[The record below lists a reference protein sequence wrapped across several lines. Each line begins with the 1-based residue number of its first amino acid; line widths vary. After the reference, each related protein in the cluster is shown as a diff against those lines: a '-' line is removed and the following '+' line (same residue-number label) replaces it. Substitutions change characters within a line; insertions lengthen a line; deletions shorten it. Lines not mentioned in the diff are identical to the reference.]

1 MTPFTQGTVEDRIAC
16 RLRALRLARRRG
28 NTREGAWAAS
38 RVRLPGV
45 SLEPADSR
53 FARDARVRFG
63 RALRIAR
70 LRRGDEATAETAVAP
85 PLARKRSRT
94 ARLAVLAVA
103 LALFATTLLLIWTPF
118 NNDDQAAGGGRPL
131 AGGVA
136 PTASPLRGRSDQVV
150 AVVPV
155 QTATPVPDVTDE
167 PSATPAATTAP
178 AGQSAGSTG
187 NTGGGGSGGGSGGGK
202 GTGTGSGTGTAT
214 PAPTPTP
221 SPVPTPAPTEDPST
235 TMILR
240 GRVVDARSGTGLP
253 AVCVAPGLNTCVG
266 QTVTYTDSA
275 GFWELH
281 LSVGQNWDI
290 KFLKS
295 RYLTAEIN
303 VPSQP
308 GIHYVPDIRLRPTS

>member
-1 MTPFTQGTVEDRIAC
+1 MREFPCDRPERPRHDAPFDRSALAPRIQARAGLLPGVAGRLLGRRVEEHHHRAHPGSMTPFTQGTVEDRIAF

-70 LRRGDEATAETAVAP
+70 LRRGDEAMAETAVAP
-85 PLARKRSRT
+85 PLTRKRSRT

-103 LALFATTLLLIWTPF
+103 LALFVTTLLLIWTPF

-150 AVVPV
+150 AVVPL

-202 GTGTGSGTGTAT
+202 GTGTGSGTGTA
-214 PAPTPTP
+214 
-221 SPVPTPAPTEDPST
+221 
-235 TMILR
+235 
-240 GRVVDARSGTGLP
+240 
-253 AVCVAPGLNTCVG
+253 
-266 QTVTYTDSA
+266 
-275 GFWELH
+275 
-281 LSVGQNWDI
+281 
-290 KFLKS
+290 
-295 RYLTAEIN
+295 
-303 VPSQP
+303 
-308 GIHYVPDIRLRPTS
+308 